1 MYYEIRRE
9 RAKPGRGADLAR
21 WMDEVVI
28 PVHLEAGMDVVG
40 SFVDRNDEEEFVW
53 IRRFADDE
61 ERERTVEAAHAHPR
75 FATDIEPAASE
86 LFDREAETTR
96 LIPTPEP

>member
-21 WMDEVVI
+21 WMDAVVI

-53 IRRFADDE
+53 IRRFASDE
-61 ERERTVEAAHAHPR
+61 ERERVVEAAHAHPR
-75 FATDIEPAASE
+75 FAAEIEPLASE

-96 LIPTPEP
+96 LIPEP